1 MPSGKPKPQTV
12 ASKKYQDKAGWIS
25 KSYKLKRDIAEQYAE
40 ACRKANVSQA
50 GQLMKMMKEF
60 TDKMNAAHS
69 ECSGCSLLLKKNDR
83 TGKRIYALVR
93 GERHT

>member
-1 MPSGKPKPQTV
+1 MPTGNPKPQTV

-60 TDKMNAAHS
+60 TDKKNEEHS
-69 ECSGCSLLLKKNDR
+69 E
-83 TGKRIYALVR
+83 
-93 GERHT
+93 